1 VWIEEGL
8 LCIHS
13 VFGETKKLN
22 KVGRFEER
30 ASQIMKIKN
39 KIDVNEI
46 YLPIEEI
53 MFQVVKESE

>member
-1 VWIEEGL
+1 
-8 LCIHS
+8 

-22 KVGRFEER
+22 MVGRLEER
-30 ASQIMKIKN
+30 ASQIIKIKN